1 MNKSNSASKIK
12 MKSFDDLFGTNEN
25 LEQANANGGEIREI
39 PLASLHTFRNHPF
52 QIHEDKLEE
61 MVESVRQYGVLV
73 PGIARMR
80 PQGGY
85 EIIAG
90 HTRKAACEL
99 AGLDTMPMFIRNL
112 NDDEA
117 TIVMVDSNIQR
128 EDIFPSEKARAYSM
142 RYYAM
147 KHQGIKGDKGSSL
160 DIMSEETGENAKKIQ
175 RYIRLA
181 KLSDELL
188 DFVDRKKIGFIQGV
202 DLSYLNEE
210 QQQWVLDIILDRNIF
225 PNIEQSAR
233 LKASCRENMLT
244 QEEVRNIM
252 LPEQVLAK
260 PRKVTFKA
268 DRLDDYFDEG
278 YTEEKITEVA
288 EQFGESRRSVKA
300 AFDRLEE
307 IGVIRREFRNI
318 ETNSGMV
325 LNNVMYIDLCVDRLY
340 TCTYLNIPGD
350 DEDVENTGEEIQKQA
365 ENQANKSVTK
375 FCTSS
380 YKTLYD
386 PPTKFCT
393 TLYKISYDPPAKF
406 CNTLPQNDVPP
417 HTKFCKTNTENTTE
431 NTEEITYPIIPSG
444 TGVKTDT
451 MDRMDEV
458 RSFIKDNIDYD
469 GLLQCHPTEK
479 MDINELVELMVETIA
494 VKQPVIRINKYD
506 FPYDVVRSRL
516 EKIDF
521 HTMEYVLECLRNNTT
536 KVRNIRSYMLT
547 TLYNAPVTCSNYYKA
562 EVNHDFYGK

>member
-1 MNKSNSASKIK
+1 MNNIVNTGNASVDALAEMSISGNVTPVNWYKTI
-12 MKSFDDLFGTNEN
+12 LREN
-25 LEQANANGGEIREI
+25 GKPYLLAICVLLEIVYWYR
-39 PLASLHTFRNHPF
+39 P
-52 QIHEDKLEE
+52 
-61 MVESVRQYGVLV
+61 VEVRDEHSGMT
-73 PGIARMR
+73 I
-80 PQGGY
+80 GY
-85 EIIAG
+85 
-90 HTRKAACEL
+90 RKK
-99 AGLDTMPMFIRNL
+99 F
-112 NDDEA
+112 
-117 TIVMVDSNIQR
+117 R
-128 EDIFPSEKARAYSM
+128 ED
-142 RYYAM
+142 
-147 KHQGIKGDKGSSL
+147 
-160 DIMSEETGENAKKIQ
+160 
-175 RYIRLA
+175 
-181 KLSDELL
+181 LL
-188 DFVDRKKIGFIQGV
+188 QKTYNDF
-202 DLSYLNEE
+202 
-210 QQQWVLDIILDRNIF
+210 
-225 PNIEQSAR
+225 
-233 LKASCRENMLT
+233 
-244 QEEVRNIM
+244 
-252 LPEQVLAK
+252 
-260 PRKVTFKA
+260 
-268 DRLDDYFDEG
+268 
-278 YTEEKITEVA
+278 A

-307 IGVIRREFRNI
+307 IGVIRRKFRNI
-318 ETNSGMV
+318 ETNSGMF

-340 TCTYLNIPGD
+340 TCTYLDIPGD
-350 DEDVENTGEEIQKQA
+350 DEDVENTGEEIQKQS
-365 ENQANKSVTK
+365 ENQANKPVTK
-375 FCTSS
+375 FCTPS

-393 TLYKISYDPPAKF
+393 TPYKTSYDPPAKF

-444 TGVKTDT
+444 TGVKDDT

-469 GLLQCHPTEK
+469 VLLQCHPTEK

>member
-1 MNKSNSASKIK
+1 MTNIVNTGNASVDALAEMSISGNVTPVNWYKTI
-12 MKSFDDLFGTNEN
+12 LREN
-25 LEQANANGGEIREI
+25 GKPYLLAICVLSEIVYWYR
-39 PLASLHTFRNHPF
+39 P
-52 QIHEDKLEE
+52 
-61 MVESVRQYGVLV
+61 VEVRDEHSGMT
-73 PGIARMR
+73 I
-80 PQGGY
+80 GY
-85 EIIAG
+85 
-90 HTRKAACEL
+90 RKK
-99 AGLDTMPMFIRNL
+99 F
-112 NDDEA
+112 
-117 TIVMVDSNIQR
+117 R
-128 EDIFPSEKARAYSM
+128 ED
-142 RYYAM
+142 
-147 KHQGIKGDKGSSL
+147 
-160 DIMSEETGENAKKIQ
+160 
-175 RYIRLA
+175 
-181 KLSDELL
+181 LL
-188 DFVDRKKIGFIQGV
+188 QKTYNDF
-202 DLSYLNEE
+202 
-210 QQQWVLDIILDRNIF
+210 
-225 PNIEQSAR
+225 
-233 LKASCRENMLT
+233 
-244 QEEVRNIM
+244 
-252 LPEQVLAK
+252 
-260 PRKVTFKA
+260 
-268 DRLDDYFDEG
+268 
-278 YTEEKITEVA
+278 A

-340 TCTYLNIPGD
+340 TCTYLDIPGD

-365 ENQANKSVTK
+365 ENQANKPVTK

-386 PPTKFCT
+386 PPTKFCNT
-393 TLYKISYDPPAKF
+393 PYKTSYDPPAKF

-417 HTKFCKTNTENTTE
+417 HTKFCKTNTENT
-431 NTEEITYPIIPSG
+431 
-444 TGVKTDT
+444 
-451 MDRMDEV
+451 
-458 RSFIKDNIDYD
+458 
-469 GLLQCHPTEK
+469 TEK

>member
-278 YTEEKITEVA
+278 YTEEKITEVIINLLD
-288 EQFGESRRSVKA
+288 EWKKRGERALPGLTNPIRSDTRVMAISSLSLKRRLTCYRLSAFIRRIGRQEIILPWA
-300 AFDRLEE
+300 AFRAKPLTVSFLNARTPEKCSSALTATPQE
-307 IGVIRREFRNI
+307 VKPAPGWHRTFPARSPSFALSRQGKTGTMFSVSKGTFPAA
-318 ETNSGMV
+318 NS
-325 LNNVMYIDLCVDRLY
+325 
-340 TCTYLNIPGD
+340 
-350 DEDVENTGEEIQKQA
+350 
-365 ENQANKSVTK
+365 
-375 FCTSS
+375 
-380 YKTLYD
+380 
-386 PPTKFCT
+386 
-393 TLYKISYDPPAKF
+393 
-406 CNTLPQNDVPP
+406 
-417 HTKFCKTNTENTTE
+417 
-431 NTEEITYPIIPSG
+431 
-444 TGVKTDT
+444 
-451 MDRMDEV
+451 
-458 RSFIKDNIDYD
+458 
-469 GLLQCHPTEK
+469 
-479 MDINELVELMVETIA
+479 
-494 VKQPVIRINKYD
+494 
-506 FPYDVVRSRL
+506 
-516 EKIDF
+516 
-521 HTMEYVLECLRNNTT
+521 
-536 KVRNIRSYMLT
+536 
-547 TLYNAPVTCSNYYKA
+547 
-562 EVNHDFYGK
+562 

>member
-1 MNKSNSASKIK
+1 MTNIVNTGNASVDALAEMSISGNVTPVNWYKTI
-12 MKSFDDLFGTNEN
+12 LREN
-25 LEQANANGGEIREI
+25 GKPYLLAICVLSEIVYWYR
-39 PLASLHTFRNHPF
+39 P
-52 QIHEDKLEE
+52 
-61 MVESVRQYGVLV
+61 VEVRDEHSGMT
-73 PGIARMR
+73 I
-80 PQGGY
+80 GY
-85 EIIAG
+85 
-90 HTRKAACEL
+90 RKK
-99 AGLDTMPMFIRNL
+99 F
-112 NDDEA
+112 
-117 TIVMVDSNIQR
+117 R
-128 EDIFPSEKARAYSM
+128 ED
-142 RYYAM
+142 
-147 KHQGIKGDKGSSL
+147 
-160 DIMSEETGENAKKIQ
+160 
-175 RYIRLA
+175 
-181 KLSDELL
+181 LL
-188 DFVDRKKIGFIQGV
+188 QKTYNDF
-202 DLSYLNEE
+202 
-210 QQQWVLDIILDRNIF
+210 
-225 PNIEQSAR
+225 
-233 LKASCRENMLT
+233 
-244 QEEVRNIM
+244 
-252 LPEQVLAK
+252 
-260 PRKVTFKA
+260 
-268 DRLDDYFDEG
+268 
-278 YTEEKITEVA
+278 A

-340 TCTYLNIPGD
+340 TCTYLDIPGD

-365 ENQANKSVTK
+365 ENQANKPVTK

-386 PPTKFCT
+386 PPTKFCNT
-393 TLYKISYDPPAKF
+393 PYKTSYDPPAKF

-469 GLLQCHPTEK
+469 VLLQCHPTEK

-562 EVNHDFYGK
+562 EVNHGVTVVSQASVVAPTVQKILDVVLTWTIDAAGRIGADIAVKKDEEFPDLPRFGVRMFLDKKLTDAGFFGMGPQESYRDKHRAASHGLYRLKVSDMHEDYIRPQENGSHYDCDYVELGNSQYGITAVAEEDTFSFNASFYTQEELEEKAHNYELIESDSTVFCLDYAQNGIGSNSCGPDVLEAYRFDDRLFRFRFTLVPYVKG

>member
-1 MNKSNSASKIK
+1 MCKVIAIVNQKGGVAKTTTTVNLGIGLVREGKKVLLIDADSQGSLSSSLGVEEPDELDVTLSTIMGKVINEEDYGKREGVIVHEEGVSFLPCNIELSGLEVTLVNTMRREYILKEYITSVRNLYDYILIDCNSSLGMVTMNALTAADSVIIPIEAAYLSIKGLQQLITTLGRTKKYLNPNLGIEGIVFTKMVGRTNYAKEIKSMVEEIYGKNVRVFGAVIPHSVRAAETSAEYSSMTQEEKLRRRIRSSQRRCLQMNKSNSASKIK

-278 YTEEKITEVA
+278 YTEEKITEVIINLLD
-288 EQFGESRRSVKA
+288 EWKKRGERA
-300 AFDRLEE
+300 
-307 IGVIRREFRNI
+307 
-318 ETNSGMV
+318 
-325 LNNVMYIDLCVDRLY
+325 
-340 TCTYLNIPGD
+340 
-350 DEDVENTGEEIQKQA
+350 
-365 ENQANKSVTK
+365 
-375 FCTSS
+375 
-380 YKTLYD
+380 
-386 PPTKFCT
+386 
-393 TLYKISYDPPAKF
+393 
-406 CNTLPQNDVPP
+406 
-417 HTKFCKTNTENTTE
+417 
-431 NTEEITYPIIPSG
+431 
-444 TGVKTDT
+444 
-451 MDRMDEV
+451 
-458 RSFIKDNIDYD
+458 
-469 GLLQCHPTEK
+469 
-479 MDINELVELMVETIA
+479 
-494 VKQPVIRINKYD
+494 
-506 FPYDVVRSRL
+506 
-516 EKIDF
+516 
-521 HTMEYVLECLRNNTT
+521 
-536 KVRNIRSYMLT
+536 
-547 TLYNAPVTCSNYYKA
+547 
-562 EVNHDFYGK
+562 